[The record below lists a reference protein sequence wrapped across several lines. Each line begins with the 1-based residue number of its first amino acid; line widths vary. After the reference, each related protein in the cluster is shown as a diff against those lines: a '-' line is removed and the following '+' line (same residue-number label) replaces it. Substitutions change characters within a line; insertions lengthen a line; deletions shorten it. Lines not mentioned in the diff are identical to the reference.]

1 MHKRF
6 CHVLFIA
13 LTILAVVST
22 PAHAIPRKW
31 RGTPEFA
38 RAGVTYRVRDRVAVV
53 TRTTGRN
60 VTIPAEIQ
68 YRGKYYEVR
77 GIWSD
82 AFKGARTITIHANLE
97 SCDAWRLSGKGVKVR
112 VTRARMYK
120 WLKRINKSTKLVK
133 CPDCK

>member
-1 MHKRF
+1 MKRF
-6 CHVLFIA
+6 RNALVIA

-31 RGTPEFA
+31 RGTPEFT

-60 VTIPAEIQ
+60 VTIPAEVS
-68 YRGKYYEVR
+68 YKGRFYAVR
-77 GIWSD
+77 GIWSN
-82 AFKGARTITIHANLE
+82 AFKGAKVVTIHADLE
-97 SCDAWRLSGKGVKVR
+97 SCDAWRLSGRGVKVR

-120 WLKRINKSTKLVK
+120 WFKSAGINVTKIK
-133 CPDCK
+133 CSKCK

>member
-1 MHKRF
+1 MKRF

-31 RGTPEFA
+31 RGTPEFT
-38 RAGVTYRVRDRVAVV
+38 RAGVTYRVRERVAVV

-77 GIWSD
+77 GIWSG
-82 AFKGARTITIHANLE
+82 AFKGAKVITIHADLE
-97 SCDAWRLSGKGVKVR
+97 SCDAWRLGNRSVR
-112 VTRARMYK
+112 VRATRTSTYRF
-120 WLKRINKSTKLVK
+120 LRRINPNTTKIE